1 MCQCPNH
8 RACRTGSTRLQAQL
22 QFVTRQQ
29 TGTSPP
35 YPTFVL
41 DINSDIQRELRRLNS
56 QPVLDADKQLVDEAA
71 DKACSTL
78 QLGKEAFAEILAR
91 SFVAMS
97 RQIKRQSGGAKL
109 DL

>member
-1 MCQCPNH
+1 
-8 RACRTGSTRLQAQL
+8 L
-22 QFVTRQQ
+22 
-29 TGTSPP
+29 PP
-35 YPTFVL
+35 CPTFVL
-41 DINSDIQRELRRLNS
+41 DINSDIQRVLRRLNG
-56 QPVLDADKQLVDEAA
+56 QPVFDAHKQLVDEAA
-71 DKACSTL
+71 DKDFSAL

>member
-1 MCQCPNH
+1 
-8 RACRTGSTRLQAQL
+8 L
-22 QFVTRQQ
+22 
-29 TGTSPP
+29 PP
-35 YPTFVL
+35 YLTFVL
-41 DINSDIQRELRRLNS
+41 DINSDIQRVLRRLNS

-78 QLGKEAFAEILAR
+78 QLGKEAFAEVLTC

-97 RQIKRQSGGAKL
+97 RQIKKGRKGGGAKL